1 MKEVIQGHL
10 PVALPCYDF
19 RSITNPTVVAP
30 VLQSRF
36 SSLLKVELIFGL

>member
-19 RSITNPTVVAP
+19 RLITKENVGTV
-30 VLQSRF
+30 LSY
-36 SSLLKVELIFGL
+36 